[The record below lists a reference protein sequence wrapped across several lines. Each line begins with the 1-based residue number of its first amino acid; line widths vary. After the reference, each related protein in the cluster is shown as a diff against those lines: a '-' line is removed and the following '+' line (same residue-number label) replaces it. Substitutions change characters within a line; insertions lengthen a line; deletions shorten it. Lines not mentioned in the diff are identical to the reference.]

1 MTLSAIEDTPWEPY
15 PTEDPKGVPLVIR
28 RQVLSPGLRNYRDV
42 VAALPLS
49 YQTDPERSYPVVYMQ
64 DGQNLFDPATSY
76 AGDWRLSQTLAELSR
91 EGTEAIVVGIANG
104 GKHRLDEYSPFQHP
118 GRGGGAGDRY
128 LAFVAETL
136 KPLVDRSF
144 RTRPERQQTFIAG
157 SSMGGLISLYAL
169 YRYADVFGGAAVL
182 SPSLWFAHRAI
193 FDYVERH
200 GDLAVGRLYLDI
212 GLNEPASAVA
222 DVRRLRD
229 LMIRNGQAP
238 GADLDYVEDEGGV
251 HNEETWGARVSR
263 ALPFLLGTDLPA
275 RPGSIEVPE

>member
-1 MTLSAIEDTPWEPY
+1 MTLSTIDSTPWEPY
-15 PTEDPKGVPLVIR
+15 STEEPEGIPLVIR

-49 YQTDPERSYPVVYMQ
+49 YHQEPDRTYPIIYMQ

-91 EGTEAIVVGIANG
+91 EGTEAIVIGIANT

-128 LAFVAETL
+128 LAFIAETL
-136 KPLVDRSF
+136 KPMVDRCF
-144 RTRPERQQTFIAG
+144 RTRPARPETFIAG

-169 YRYADVFGGAAVL
+169 YRYADVFGGGAVL
-182 SPSLWFAHRAI
+182 SPSLWFANRAI
-193 FDYVERH
+193 FRYVEENAN
-200 GDLAVGRLYLDI
+200 LAVGRLYLDI
-212 GLNEPASAVA
+212 GLNEPESAIA

-229 LMIRNGQAP
+229 LISERGSMSETEFA
-238 GADLDYVEDEGGV
+238 YVEDAAGR
-251 HNEETWGARVSR
+251 HNEATWGIRVR
-263 ALPFLLGTDLPA
+263 QALSFLLE
-275 RPGSIEVPE
+275 SE

>member
-169 YRYADVFGGAAVL
+169 YRYADVFGGAAAL
-182 SPSLWFAHRAI
+182 SPSLWFANRAI
-193 FDYVERH
+193 LRYVEEH
-200 GDLAVGRLYLDI
+200 ADLAVGNLYLDI
-212 GLNEPASAVA
+212 GLKEPESAIE
-222 DVRRLRD
+222 DVRLLRD
-229 LMIRNGQAP
+229 LIYRYGSMS
-238 GADLDYVEDEGGV
+238 DTEFYYVEDAAGR
-251 HNEETWGARVSR
+251 HNEATWGARVSQ
-263 ALPFLLGTDLPA
+263 ALPFLLGTDAPN
-275 RPGSIEVPE
+275 RPGLIEVPR